1 MDIQAHQ
8 EPINETLP
16 IAGTVQLYIPPFKH
30 RYCWKTDQIDQLFA
44 DIRYEDENYY
54 VGNLLVV
61 PHEQQGK
68 NIPDAYDVID
78 GQQRLTTVS
87 LFLLAIW
94 QRAQEISND
103 ENTSRDDIMKT
114 GTIQSDIKRRL
125 IFNNSDDALE
135 PRLHLLEEDDTVYR
149 SLLRVLNR
157 NEPGRT
163 GRTAFA
169 KRYGYIRKLFGA
181 DAFPTIGELDKFYE
195 KLLKVTILRIHVPD
209 VTDAFNVFSS
219 MNSKGLPLTLVDLL
233 KAEFISDAG
242 EYLDRK
248 AEETTNQWIALSET
262 LSRDGE
268 PDTGITTQFL
278 LNNWDAFES
287 EDNRSI
293 TKSSALKLYRSRIRQ
308 YYSEK
313 RSDYLSILQERAG
326 IYAQILCLP
335 EHEHHDQTIAKRLKA
350 LVQLESTQSYPLL
363 MELLGDPG
371 LELEDT
377 LPQILDYLI
386 AFYVRRNIT
395 LVPKSSNIRARIIR
409 LTRELKQHKYTGI
422 AALNLIRN
430 GEGDIQ
436 GLNAISVDDNVL
448 RTTLCTQG
456 IYDKNKATTRFVLV
470 DLERRLPGEGI
481 VSKARPDT
489 FDDFAKDNT
498 KQRRWSIEHILPE
511 GNLPD
516 TWNNAI
522 SPDNPDQAKEIQAEC
537 VHLIGNLTLTPYNSE
552 LGQRTFDEKK
562 RYKDP
567 TSSDVTGLAM
577 PLKINAS
584 IPDVENGETLESKTT
599 WTADDIKR
607 RSAWFADQ
615 IAQLY
620 SLN

>member
-1 MDIQAHQ
+1 MDITSETRTIDQLV
-8 EPINETLP
+8 PISGSDSYFIP
-16 IAGTVQLYIPPFKH
+16 LYQ
-30 RYCWKTDQIDQLFA
+30 RNYSWKTDQIDQLFA

-68 NIPDAYDVID
+68 NVSDAYDVID

-94 QRAQEISND
+94 QRAEEISND
-103 ENTSRDDIMKT
+103 KNTSKADVKKTATVQYDIE
-114 GTIQSDIKRRL
+114 RRL
-125 IFNNSDDALE
+125 IPNHSEGDSE

-149 SLLRVLNR
+149 SLLRVLDG
-157 NEPGRT
+157 NEPGRN

-181 DAFPTIGELDKFYE
+181 DAFPTISELDKFYE

-209 VTDAFNVFSS
+209 ITDAFNVFSS

-242 EYLDRK
+242 TYLDRK
-248 AEETTNQWIALSET
+248 AEETTEQWMTLSET

-268 PDTGITTQFL
+268 PDTTITTQFL

-293 TKSSALKLYRSRIRQ
+293 TKGSALKLYRGRIRQ
-308 YYSEK
+308 FYSDK
-313 RSDYLSILQERAG
+313 RSDYLSILQERAS

-335 EHEHHDQTIAKRLKA
+335 NHEYPDQNIAKRLKA

-363 MELLGDPG
+363 MELLEDSS
-371 LELEDT
+371 LELGDI

-409 LTRELKQHKYTGI
+409 LTRELKQHKYTGE
-422 AALNLIRN
+422 AVLNLIRN
-430 GEGDIQ
+430 GEGEIQ
-436 GLNAISVDDNVL
+436 GLNTISVDDNVL

-456 IYDKNKATTRFVLV
+456 IYDKNKATTRFILI

-489 FDDFAKDNT
+489 FDDFINDKT
-498 KQRRWSIEHILPE
+498 RRWSIEHILPE

-522 SPDNPDQAKEIQAEC
+522 SPDDPDQAKEIQAEC

-567 TSSDVTGLAM
+567 TSSDITGLAM
-577 PLKINAS
+577 PLKINVS

>member
-1 MDIQAHQ
+1 MDITSETRTIDQLV
-8 EPINETLP
+8 PISGSDSYFIP
-16 IAGTVQLYIPPFKH
+16 LYQ
-30 RYCWKTDQIDQLFA
+30 RNYSWKTDQIDQLFA

-68 NIPDAYDVID
+68 NVSDAYDVID

-94 QRAQEISND
+94 QRAEEISND
-103 ENTSRDDIMKT
+103 KNTSKADVKKT
-114 GTIQSDIKRRL
+114 ATIQYDIERRL
-125 IFNNSDDALE
+125 IPNHSEGDSE

-149 SLLRVLNR
+149 SLLRVLDG
-157 NEPGRT
+157 NEPGRN

-181 DAFPTIGELDKFYE
+181 DAFPTISELDKFYE

-209 VTDAFNVFSS
+209 ITDAFNVFSS

-242 EYLDRK
+242 TYLDRK
-248 AEETTNQWIALSET
+248 AEETTEQWMTLSET

-268 PDTGITTQFL
+268 PDTTITTQFL

-293 TKSSALKLYRSRIRQ
+293 TKGSALKLYRGRIRQ
-308 YYSEK
+308 FYSDK
-313 RSDYLSILQERAG
+313 RSDYLSILQERAS

-335 EHEHHDQTIAKRLKA
+335 NHEYPDQNIAKRLKA

-363 MELLGDPG
+363 MELLEDSS
-371 LELEDT
+371 LELGDI

-409 LTRELKQHKYTGI
+409 LTRELKQHKYTGE
-422 AALNLIRN
+422 AVLNLIRN
-430 GEGDIQ
+430 GEGEIQ
-436 GLNAISVDDNVL
+436 GLNTISVDDNVL

-456 IYDKNKATTRFVLV
+456 IYDKNKATTRFILI

-489 FDDFAKDNT
+489 FDDFINDKT
-498 KQRRWSIEHILPE
+498 RRWSIEHILPE

-522 SPDNPDQAKEIQAEC
+522 SPDDPDQAKEIQAEC

-567 TSSDVTGLAM
+567 TSSDITGLAM
-577 PLKINAS
+577 PLKINVS

>member
-1 MDIQAHQ
+1 MDITSETRTVDQLV
-8 EPINETLP
+8 PISGSDSYFIP
-16 IAGTVQLYIPPFKH
+16 LYQ
-30 RYCWKTDQIDQLFA
+30 RNYSWKPDQIDQLFN

-68 NIPDAYDVID
+68 NVSDAYDVID
-78 GQQRLTTVS
+78 GQQRLTTIS

-94 QRAQEISND
+94 QRAEEISNN
-103 ENTSRDDIMKT
+103 ENTSKSDVKKT
-114 GTIQSDIKRRL
+114 GTIQWDIERRL
-125 IFNNSDDALE
+125 ILNPEDEDPE
-135 PRLHLLEEDDTVYR
+135 PRLHLLEEDDIVYR
-149 SLLRVLNR
+149 SLLCVFGEQ
-157 NEPGRT
+157 EPKRI

-169 KRYGYIRKLFGA
+169 KRYRYIRKLFGA
-181 DAFPTIGELDKFYE
+181 DTFPTISELDKFYE

-209 VTDAFNVFSS
+209 ITDAFNVFSS

-242 EYLDRK
+242 TYLDRK
-248 AEETTNQWIALSET
+248 AEETTEQWMTLSET

-268 PDTGITTQFL
+268 PDTTITTQFL

-293 TKSSALKLYRSRIRQ
+293 TKGSALKLYRGRIRQ
-308 YYSEK
+308 FYSDK
-313 RSDYLSILQERAG
+313 RSDYLSILQERAS
-326 IYAQILCLP
+326 IYAQVLCLP
-335 EHEHHDQTIAKRLKA
+335 NHEYPDQTIAKRLKA

-363 MELLGDPG
+363 MELLEDSS
-371 LELEDT
+371 LELGDV

-409 LTRELKQHKYTGI
+409 LTRELKQHKYTGE
-422 AALNLIRN
+422 AVLNLIRN
-430 GEGDIQ
+430 GEGEIQ
-436 GLNAISVDDNVL
+436 GLNTISVDDNVL
-448 RTTLCTQG
+448 RSTLCAQG
-456 IYDKNKATTRFVLV
+456 IYDKNKATTRFILI

-481 VSKARPDT
+481 VSKAHPDT
-489 FDDFAKDNT
+489 FDDFINDKT
-498 KQRRWSIEHILPE
+498 RRWSIEHILPE

-567 TSSDVTGLAM
+567 TSSDITGLAM
-577 PLKINAS
+577 PLKINVS

-620 SLN
+620 SMN

>member
-1 MDIQAHQ
+1 MDITSETRTIDQLV
-8 EPINETLP
+8 PISGSDSYFIP
-16 IAGTVQLYIPPFKH
+16 LYQ
-30 RYCWKTDQIDQLFA
+30 RNYSWKTDQIDQLFA

-157 NEPGRT
+157 KEPGRT

-268 PDTGITTQFL
+268 PDTTITTQFL

-422 AALNLIRN
+422 AVLNLIRN

-448 RTTLCTQG
+448 HTTLCTQG
-456 IYDKNKATTRFVLV
+456 IYDKNKATTRFVLI

-489 FDDFAKDNT
+489 FDDFVKDNT

-522 SPDNPDQAKEIQAEC
+522 SPDNPDHAKEIQAEC

-567 TSSDVTGLAM
+567 TSSDITGLAM
-577 PLKINAS
+577 PLKINVS

>member
-1 MDIQAHQ
+1 MDITSETRTVDQLV
-8 EPINETLP
+8 PISGSDSYFIP
-16 IAGTVQLYIPPFKH
+16 LYQ
-30 RYCWKTDQIDQLFA
+30 RNYSWKPDQIDQLFN

-68 NIPDAYDVID
+68 NVSDAYDVID
-78 GQQRLTTVS
+78 GQQRLTTIS

-94 QRAQEISND
+94 QRAEEISNN
-103 ENTSRDDIMKT
+103 ENTSKSDVKKT
-114 GTIQSDIKRRL
+114 GTIQWDIERRL
-125 IFNNSDDALE
+125 ILNPEDEDPE
-135 PRLHLLEEDDTVYR
+135 PRLHLLEEDDIVYR
-149 SLLRVLNR
+149 SLLCVFGEQ
-157 NEPGRT
+157 EPKRI

-169 KRYGYIRKLFGA
+169 KRYRYIRKLFGA
-181 DAFPTIGELDKFYE
+181 DTFPTISELDKFYE

-209 VTDAFNVFSS
+209 ITDAFNVFSS

-242 EYLDRK
+242 TYLDRK
-248 AEETTNQWIALSET
+248 AEETTEQWMTLSET

-268 PDTGITTQFL
+268 PDTTITTQFL

-293 TKSSALKLYRSRIRQ
+293 TKGSALKLYRGRIRQ
-308 YYSEK
+308 FYSDK
-313 RSDYLSILQERAG
+313 RSDYLSILQERAS
-326 IYAQILCLP
+326 IYAQVLCLP
-335 EHEHHDQTIAKRLKA
+335 NHEYPDQTIAKRLKA

-363 MELLGDPG
+363 MELLEDSS
-371 LELEDT
+371 LELGDV

-409 LTRELKQHKYTGI
+409 LTRELKQHKYTGE
-422 AALNLIRN
+422 AVLNLIRN
-430 GEGDIQ
+430 GEGEIQ
-436 GLNAISVDDNVL
+436 GLNTISVDDNVL
-448 RTTLCTQG
+448 RSTLCAQG
-456 IYDKNKATTRFVLV
+456 IYDKNKATTRFILI

-481 VSKARPDT
+481 VSKAHPDT
-489 FDDFAKDNT
+489 FDDFINDKT
-498 KQRRWSIEHILPE
+498 RRWSIEHILPE

-567 TSSDVTGLAM
+567 TSSDITGLAM
-577 PLKINAS
+577 PLKINVS

-607 RSAWFADQ
+607 RSAWFADK

>member
-1 MDIQAHQ
+1 MDITSETRTIDQLV
-8 EPINETLP
+8 PISGSDSYFIP
-16 IAGTVQLYIPPFKH
+16 LYQ
-30 RYCWKTDQIDQLFA
+30 RNYSWKTDQIDQLFA

-68 NIPDAYDVID
+68 NVSDAYDVID

-94 QRAQEISND
+94 QRAEEISND
-103 ENTSRDDIMKT
+103 KNTSKADVKKT
-114 GTIQSDIKRRL
+114 ATIQYDIERRL
-125 IFNNSDDALE
+125 IPNHSEGDSE

-149 SLLRVLNR
+149 SLLRVLDG
-157 NEPGRT
+157 NEPGRN

-181 DAFPTIGELDKFYE
+181 DAFPTISELDKFYE

-209 VTDAFNVFSS
+209 ITDAFNVFSS

-242 EYLDRK
+242 TYLDRK
-248 AEETTNQWIALSET
+248 AEETTEQWMTLSET

-268 PDTGITTQFL
+268 PDTTITTQFL

-293 TKSSALKLYRSRIRQ
+293 TKGSALKLYRGRIRQ
-308 YYSEK
+308 FYSDK
-313 RSDYLSILQERAG
+313 RSDYLSILQERAS

-335 EHEHHDQTIAKRLKA
+335 NHEYPDQNIAKRLKA

-363 MELLGDPG
+363 MELLEDSS
-371 LELEDT
+371 LELGDI

-409 LTRELKQHKYTGI
+409 LTRELKQHKYTGE
-422 AALNLIRN
+422 AVLNLIRN
-430 GEGDIQ
+430 GEGEIQ
-436 GLNAISVDDNVL
+436 GLNTISVDDNVL

-456 IYDKNKATTRFVLV
+456 IYDKNKATTRFILI

-489 FDDFAKDNT
+489 FDDFINDKT
-498 KQRRWSIEHILPE
+498 RRWSIEHILPE

-567 TSSDVTGLAM
+567 TSSDITGLAM
-577 PLKINAS
+577 PLKINVS

>member
-1 MDIQAHQ
+1 MDITSETRTIDQLV
-8 EPINETLP
+8 PISGSDSYFIP
-16 IAGTVQLYIPPFKH
+16 LYQ
-30 RYCWKTDQIDQLFA
+30 RNYSWKTDQIDQLFA

-68 NIPDAYDVID
+68 NVSDAYDVID

-94 QRAQEISND
+94 QRAEEISND
-103 ENTSRDDIMKT
+103 ENTSKADVKKT
-114 GTIQSDIKRRL
+114 ATIQYDIERRL
-125 IFNNSDDALE
+125 IPNHSEGDSE

-242 EYLDRK
+242 EYLDRR

-268 PDTGITTQFL
+268 PDTTITTQFL

-313 RSDYLSILQERAG
+313 RSDYLSVLQERAG

-335 EHEHHDQTIAKRLKA
+335 DHEHHDQTIAKRLKA

-371 LELEDT
+371 LELGDA

-422 AALNLIRN
+422 AALNLIHN

-436 GLNAISVDDNVL
+436 GLNAISVDGNVL

-456 IYDKNKATTRFVLV
+456 IYDKNKATTRFVLI

-489 FDDFAKDNT
+489 FDDFVKGGS

-516 TWNNAI
+516 AWNNAI

-567 TSSDVTGLAM
+567 TSSDITGLAM

-584 IPDVENGETLESKTT
+584 IPDTENGETLESKTT

-615 IAQLY
+615 ITKLY

>member
-1 MDIQAHQ
+1 MDITSETRTVDQLV
-8 EPINETLP
+8 PISGSDSYFIP
-16 IAGTVQLYIPPFKH
+16 LYQ
-30 RYCWKTDQIDQLFA
+30 RNYSWKPDQIDQLFN

-68 NIPDAYDVID
+68 NVSDAYDVID
-78 GQQRLTTVS
+78 GQQRLTTIS

-94 QRAQEISND
+94 QRAEEISNN
-103 ENTSRDDIMKT
+103 ENTSKSDVKKT
-114 GTIQSDIKRRL
+114 GTIQWDIERRL
-125 IFNNSDDALE
+125 ILNPEDEDPE
-135 PRLHLLEEDDTVYR
+135 PRLHLLEEDDIVYR
-149 SLLRVLNR
+149 SLLCVFGEQ
-157 NEPGRT
+157 EPKRI

-169 KRYGYIRKLFGA
+169 KRYRYIRKLFGA
-181 DAFPTIGELDKFYE
+181 DTFPTISELDKFYE

-209 VTDAFNVFSS
+209 ITDAFNVFSS

-242 EYLDRK
+242 TYLDRK
-248 AEETTNQWIALSET
+248 AEETTEQWMTLSET

-268 PDTGITTQFL
+268 PDTTITTQFL

-293 TKSSALKLYRSRIRQ
+293 TKGSALKLYRGRIRQ
-308 YYSEK
+308 FYSDK
-313 RSDYLSILQERAG
+313 RSDYLSILQERAS
-326 IYAQILCLP
+326 IYAQVLCLP
-335 EHEHHDQTIAKRLKA
+335 NHEYPDQTIAKRLKA

-363 MELLGDPG
+363 MELLEDSS
-371 LELEDT
+371 LELGDV

-409 LTRELKQHKYTGI
+409 LTRELKQHKYTGE
-422 AALNLIRN
+422 AVLNLIRN
-430 GEGDIQ
+430 GEGEIQ
-436 GLNAISVDDNVL
+436 GLNTISVDDNVL
-448 RTTLCTQG
+448 RSTLCAQG
-456 IYDKNKATTRFVLV
+456 IYDKNKATTRFILI

-489 FDDFAKDNT
+489 FDDFVKDGT

-516 TWNNAI
+516 AWTNAI

-567 TSSDVTGLAM
+567 TSSDITGLAM

-615 IAQLY
+615 ITKLY

>member
-94 QRAQEISND
+94 QRAEEISND
-103 ENTSRDDIMKT
+103 ENTSKADVKKT
-114 GTIQSDIKRRL
+114 ATIQSDIERRL
-125 IFNNSDDALE
+125 ILNHSEGDSE

-149 SLLRVLNR
+149 SLLRVLDG
-157 NEPGRT
+157 NEPGRN

-268 PDTGITTQFL
+268 PDTTITTQFL

-313 RSDYLSILQERAG
+313 RSDYLSVLQERAG

-335 EHEHHDQTIAKRLKA
+335 KHEHHDQTIAKRLKA

-371 LELEDT
+371 LELGDA

-456 IYDKNKATTRFVLV
+456 IYDKNKATTRFVLI

-489 FDDFAKDNT
+489 FDDFVKNST

-615 IAQLY
+615 ITKLY

>member
-1 MDIQAHQ
+1 MDITSETRTVDQLV
-8 EPINETLP
+8 PISGSDSYFIP
-16 IAGTVQLYIPPFKH
+16 LYQ
-30 RYCWKTDQIDQLFA
+30 RNYSWKPDQIDQLFN

-68 NIPDAYDVID
+68 NVSDAYDVID
-78 GQQRLTTVS
+78 GQQRLTTIS

-94 QRAQEISND
+94 QRAEEISNN
-103 ENTSRDDIMKT
+103 ENTSKSDVKKT
-114 GTIQSDIKRRL
+114 GTIQWDIERRL
-125 IFNNSDDALE
+125 ILNPEDEDPE
-135 PRLHLLEEDDTVYR
+135 PRLHLLEEDDIVYR
-149 SLLRVLNR
+149 SLLCVFGEQ
-157 NEPGRT
+157 EPKRI

-169 KRYGYIRKLFGA
+169 KRYRYIRKLFGA
-181 DAFPTIGELDKFYE
+181 DTFPTISELDKFYE

-209 VTDAFNVFSS
+209 ITDAFNVFSS

-242 EYLDRK
+242 TYLDRK
-248 AEETTNQWIALSET
+248 AEETTEQWMTLSET

-268 PDTGITTQFL
+268 PDTTITTQFL

-293 TKSSALKLYRSRIRQ
+293 TKGSALKLYRDRIRQ
-308 YYSEK
+308 FYSDK
-313 RSDYLSILQERAG
+313 RSDYLSILQERAS
-326 IYAQILCLP
+326 IYAQVLCLP
-335 EHEHHDQTIAKRLKA
+335 NHEYPDQTIAKQLKA

-363 MELLGDPG
+363 MELLEDSS
-371 LELEDT
+371 LELGDV

-409 LTRELKQHKYTGI
+409 LTRELKQHKYTGE
-422 AALNLIRN
+422 AVLNLIRN
-430 GEGDIQ
+430 GEGEIQ
-436 GLNAISVDDNVL
+436 GLNTISVDDNVL
-448 RTTLCTQG
+448 RSTLCAQG
-456 IYDKNKATTRFVLV
+456 IYDKNKATTRFILI

-481 VSKARPDT
+481 VSKAHPDT
-489 FDDFAKDNT
+489 FDDFINDKT
-498 KQRRWSIEHILPE
+498 RRWSIEHILPE

-567 TSSDVTGLAM
+567 TSSDITGLAM
-577 PLKINAS
+577 PLKINVS

-607 RSAWFADQ
+607 RSAWFADK

>member
-157 NEPGRT
+157 KEPGRT

-268 PDTGITTQFL
+268 PDTTITTQFL

-313 RSDYLSILQERAG
+313 RSDYLSVLQERAG

-371 LELEDT
+371 LELGDA

-456 IYDKNKATTRFVLV
+456 IYDKNKATTRFVLI

-489 FDDFAKDNT
+489 FDDFVKGSS

-516 TWNNAI
+516 AWNNAI

-567 TSSDVTGLAM
+567 TSSDITGLAM
-577 PLKINAS
+577 PLKINVS

-607 RSAWFADQ
+607 RSAWFADK

>member
-1 MDIQAHQ
+1 MDITSETRTVDQLV
-8 EPINETLP
+8 PISGSDSYFIP
-16 IAGTVQLYIPPFKH
+16 LYQ
-30 RYCWKTDQIDQLFA
+30 RNYSWKPDQIDQLFN

-68 NIPDAYDVID
+68 NVSDAYDVID
-78 GQQRLTTVS
+78 GQQRLTTIS

-94 QRAQEISND
+94 QRAEEISNN
-103 ENTSRDDIMKT
+103 ENTSKSDVKKT
-114 GTIQSDIKRRL
+114 GTIQWDIERRL
-125 IFNNSDDALE
+125 ILNPEDEDPE
-135 PRLHLLEEDDTVYR
+135 PRLHLLEEDDIVYR
-149 SLLRVLNR
+149 SLLCVFGEQ
-157 NEPGRT
+157 EPKRI

-169 KRYGYIRKLFGA
+169 KRYRYIRKLFGA
-181 DAFPTIGELDKFYE
+181 DTFPTISELDKFYE

-209 VTDAFNVFSS
+209 ITDAFNVFSS

-242 EYLDRK
+242 TYLDRK
-248 AEETTNQWIALSET
+248 AEETTEQWMILSET

-268 PDTGITTQFL
+268 PDTTITTQFL

-293 TKSSALKLYRSRIRQ
+293 TKGSALKLYRGRIRQ
-308 YYSEK
+308 FYSDK
-313 RSDYLSILQERAG
+313 RSDYLSILQERAS
-326 IYAQILCLP
+326 IYAQVLCLP
-335 EHEHHDQTIAKRLKA
+335 NHEYPDQTIAKRLKA

-363 MELLGDPG
+363 MELLEDSS
-371 LELEDT
+371 LELGDV

-409 LTRELKQHKYTGI
+409 LTRELKQHKYTGE
-422 AALNLIRN
+422 AVLNLIRN
-430 GEGDIQ
+430 GEGEIQ
-436 GLNAISVDDNVL
+436 GLNTISVDDNVL
-448 RTTLCTQG
+448 RSTLCAQG
-456 IYDKNKATTRFVLV
+456 IYDKNKATTRFILI

-481 VSKARPDT
+481 VSKAHPDT
-489 FDDFAKDNT
+489 FDDFINDKT
-498 KQRRWSIEHILPE
+498 RRWSIEHILPE

-567 TSSDVTGLAM
+567 TSSDITGLAM
-577 PLKINAS
+577 PLKINVS

>member
-1 MDIQAHQ
+1 M
-8 EPINETLP
+8 
-16 IAGTVQLYIPPFKH
+16 
-30 RYCWKTDQIDQLFA
+30 C
-44 DIRYEDENYY
+44 IRD
-54 VGNLLVV
+54 
-61 PHEQQGK
+61 
-68 NIPDAYDVID
+68 
-78 GQQRLTTVS
+78 S
-87 LFLLAIW
+87 
-94 QRAQEISND
+94 
-103 ENTSRDDIMKT
+103 
-114 GTIQSDIKRRL
+114 
-125 IFNNSDDALE
+125 
-135 PRLHLLEEDDTVYR
+135 YR

-181 DAFPTIGELDKFYE
+181 DAFPTISELDKFYE

-209 VTDAFNVFSS
+209 ITDAFNVFSS

-242 EYLDRK
+242 TYLDRK
-248 AEETTNQWIALSET
+248 AEETTEQWMTLSET

-268 PDTGITTQFL
+268 PDTTITTQFL

-293 TKSSALKLYRSRIRQ
+293 TKGSALKLYRGRIRQ
-308 YYSEK
+308 FYSDK
-313 RSDYLSILQERAG
+313 RSDYLSILQERAS

-335 EHEHHDQTIAKRLKA
+335 NHEYPDQNIAKRLKA

-363 MELLGDPG
+363 MELLEDSS
-371 LELEDT
+371 LELGDI

-409 LTRELKQHKYTGI
+409 LTRELKQHKYTGE
-422 AALNLIRN
+422 AVLNLIRN
-430 GEGDIQ
+430 GEGEIQ
-436 GLNAISVDDNVL
+436 GLNTISVDDNVL
-448 RTTLCTQG
+448 HTTLCTQG
-456 IYDKNKATTRFVLV
+456 IYDKNKATTRFILI

-489 FDDFAKDNT
+489 FDDFVKDST

-567 TSSDVTGLAM
+567 TSSDITGLAL

-584 IPDVENGETLESKTT
+584 LPDVDDGETLESKTT

>member
-1 MDIQAHQ
+1 MDITSETRTIDQLV
-8 EPINETLP
+8 PISGSDSYFIP
-16 IAGTVQLYIPPFKH
+16 LYQ
-30 RYCWKTDQIDQLFA
+30 RNYSWKTDQIDQLFA

-68 NIPDAYDVID
+68 NVSDAYDVID

-94 QRAQEISND
+94 QRAEEISND
-103 ENTSRDDIMKT
+103 KNTSKADVKKTATVQYDIE
-114 GTIQSDIKRRL
+114 RRL
-125 IFNNSDDALE
+125 IPNHSEGDSE

-149 SLLRVLNR
+149 SLLRVLDG
-157 NEPGRT
+157 NEPGRN

-181 DAFPTIGELDKFYE
+181 DAFPTISELDKFYE

-209 VTDAFNVFSS
+209 ITDAFNVFSS

-242 EYLDRK
+242 TYLDRK
-248 AEETTNQWIALSET
+248 AEETTEQWMTLSET

-268 PDTGITTQFL
+268 PDTTITTQFL

-293 TKSSALKLYRSRIRQ
+293 TKGSALKLYRGRIRQ
-308 YYSEK
+308 FYSDK
-313 RSDYLSILQERAG
+313 RSDYLSILQERAS

-335 EHEHHDQTIAKRLKA
+335 NHEYPDQNIAKRLKA

-363 MELLGDPG
+363 MELLEDSS
-371 LELEDT
+371 LELGDI

-409 LTRELKQHKYTGI
+409 LTRELKQHKYTGE
-422 AALNLIRN
+422 AVLNLIRN
-430 GEGDIQ
+430 GEGEIQ
-436 GLNAISVDDNVL
+436 GLNTISVDDNVL
-448 RTTLCTQG
+448 HTTLCTQG
-456 IYDKNKATTRFVLV
+456 IYDKNKATTRFILI

-489 FDDFAKDNT
+489 FDDFVKDST

-567 TSSDVTGLAM
+567 TSSDITGLAM

-584 IPDVENGETLESKTT
+584 IPDVDDGETLESKTT

>member
-44 DIRYEDENYY
+44 DIRYENENYY

-94 QRAQEISND
+94 QRAEEISND
-103 ENTSRDDIMKT
+103 GNTSRDDIMKT

-157 NEPGRT
+157 KEPGRT

-313 RSDYLSILQERAG
+313 RSDYLSVLQERAG

-335 EHEHHDQTIAKRLKA
+335 KHEHHDQTIAKRLKA

-371 LELEDT
+371 LELGDA

-456 IYDKNKATTRFVLV
+456 IYDKNKATTRFVLI

-489 FDDFAKDNT
+489 FDDFVKNST

-511 GNLPD
+511 G
-516 TWNNAI
+516 
-522 SPDNPDQAKEIQAEC
+522 Q
-537 VHLIGNLTLTPYNSE
+537 
-552 LGQRTFDEKK
+552 
-562 RYKDP
+562 P
-567 TSSDVTGLAM
+567 T
-577 PLKINAS
+577 
-584 IPDVENGETLESKTT
+584 
-599 WTADDIKR
+599 
-607 RSAWFADQ
+607 
-615 IAQLY
+615 
-620 SLN
+620 

>member
-1 MDIQAHQ
+1 MDITSETRTVDQLV
-8 EPINETLP
+8 PISGSDSYFIP
-16 IAGTVQLYIPPFKH
+16 LYQ
-30 RYCWKTDQIDQLFA
+30 RNYSWKPDQIDQLFN

-68 NIPDAYDVID
+68 NVSDAYDVID
-78 GQQRLTTVS
+78 GQQRLTTIS

-94 QRAQEISND
+94 QRAEEISNN
-103 ENTSRDDIMKT
+103 ENTSKSDVKKT
-114 GTIQSDIKRRL
+114 GTIQWDIERRL
-125 IFNNSDDALE
+125 ILNPEDEDPE
-135 PRLHLLEEDDTVYR
+135 PRLHLLEEDDIVYR
-149 SLLRVLNR
+149 SLLCVFGEQ
-157 NEPGRT
+157 EPKRI

-169 KRYGYIRKLFGA
+169 KRYRYIRKLFGA
-181 DAFPTIGELDKFYE
+181 DTFPTISELDKFYE

-209 VTDAFNVFSS
+209 ITDAFNVFSS

-242 EYLDRK
+242 TYLDRK
-248 AEETTNQWIALSET
+248 AEETTEQWMTLSET

-268 PDTGITTQFL
+268 PDTTITTQFL

-293 TKSSALKLYRSRIRQ
+293 TKGSALKLYRGRIRQ
-308 YYSEK
+308 FYSDK
-313 RSDYLSILQERAG
+313 RSDYLSILQERAS
-326 IYAQILCLP
+326 IYAQVLCLP
-335 EHEHHDQTIAKRLKA
+335 NHEYPDQTIAKRLKA

-363 MELLGDPG
+363 MELLEDSS
-371 LELEDT
+371 LELGDV

-409 LTRELKQHKYTGI
+409 LTRELKQHKYTGE
-422 AALNLIRN
+422 AVLNLIRN
-430 GEGDIQ
+430 GEGEIQ
-436 GLNAISVDDNVL
+436 GLNTISVDDNVL
-448 RTTLCTQG
+448 RSTLCAQG
-456 IYDKNKATTRFVLV
+456 IYDKNKATTRFILI

-481 VSKARPDT
+481 VSKAHPDT
-489 FDDFAKDNT
+489 FDDFINDKT
-498 KQRRWSIEHILPE
+498 RRWSIEHILPE

-567 TSSDVTGLAM
+567 TSSDITGLAM
-577 PLKINAS
+577 PLKINVS

>member
-1 MDIQAHQ
+1 MDIQTHQ

-16 IAGTVQLYIPPFKH
+16 IAGTVQLHIPPFKH

-68 NIPDAYDVID
+68 NVSDAYDVID

-94 QRAQEISND
+94 QRAEEISND
-103 ENTSRDDIMKT
+103 KNTSKADVKKT
-114 GTIQSDIKRRL
+114 ATIQYDIERRL
-125 IFNNSDDALE
+125 IPNHSEGDSE

-149 SLLRVLNR
+149 SLLRVLDG
-157 NEPGRT
+157 NEPGRN

-181 DAFPTIGELDKFYE
+181 DAFPTISELDKFYE

-209 VTDAFNVFSS
+209 ITDAFNVFSS

-242 EYLDRK
+242 TYLDRK
-248 AEETTNQWIALSET
+248 AEETTEQWMTLSET

-268 PDTGITTQFL
+268 PDTTITTQFL

-293 TKSSALKLYRSRIRQ
+293 TKGSALKLYRGRIRQ
-308 YYSEK
+308 FYSVK
-313 RSDYLSILQERAG
+313 RSDYLSILQERAS

-335 EHEHHDQTIAKRLKA
+335 NHEYPDQNIAKRLKA

-363 MELLGDPG
+363 MELLEDSS
-371 LELEDT
+371 LELGDI

-409 LTRELKQHKYTGI
+409 LTRELKQHKYTGE
-422 AALNLIRN
+422 AVLNLIRN
-430 GEGDIQ
+430 GEGEIQ
-436 GLNAISVDDNVL
+436 GLNTISVDDNVL

-456 IYDKNKATTRFVLV
+456 IYDKNKATTRFILI

-489 FDDFAKDNT
+489 FDDFVKDST

-567 TSSDVTGLAM
+567 TSSDITGLAM

-584 IPDVENGETLESKTT
+584 IPDVDDGETLESKTT